1 MSGIHDISIDSPA
14 PERHRMSRDAA
25 VGAVAHTG
33 SLAWV
38 RLLRPKHW
46 IKNLFVLAPLI
57 FSGLFTRRHD
67 ALLALFGTAL
77 FCVAASIVYVINDL
91 ADARIDALHPV
102 KRLTRPLASGA
113 VSMNAARAILVV
125 LSVILLAGSF
135 VSVPLVA
142 VLIGYLVLN
151 VLYST
156 WLKRVPVVDI
166 FCVAA
171 GFVLRVYAGAVVI
184 DVPLSSWMLVTTLSI
199 ALYLAAIKRRDE
211 LDVQGN
217 GARVVLDQYTVPLL
231 DRFALMSSVCAMV
244 FYSLF
249 VVTTRPV
256 LAFSIPLVLF
266 GIFRYWFLVDR
277 HGRGESPTDALWSD
291 RPLAITVLMWGLLCA
306 YLLRQP

>member
-1 MSGIHDISIDSPA
+1 MSAESSVALASDSW
-14 PERHRMSRDAA
+14 
-25 VGAVAHTG
+25 
-33 SLAWV
+33 WV
-38 RLLRPKHW
+38 PIVQLLRPKHW

-57 FSGLFTRRHD
+57 FSGLFTRRSEL
-67 ALLALFGTAL
+67 LLAIFGALL
-77 FCVAASIVYVINDL
+77 FCVAASLVYVLNDL
-91 ADARIDALHPV
+91 ADVSHDLLHPT
-102 KRLTRPLASGA
+102 KRNKRPLANGSISVG
-113 VSMNAARAILVV
+113 AARLLAVV
-125 LSVILLAGSF
+125 LAALMLAGSF
-135 VSVPLVA
+135 VSVATVA
-142 VLIGYLVLN
+142 VLVVYVILN

-156 WLKRVPVVDI
+156 WLKRVAVVDI
-166 FCVAA
+166 FCIAA

-184 DVPLSSWMLVTTLSI
+184 YVPLSSWMLVTTLAI

-211 LDVQGN
+211 LDVQGS

-277 HGRGESPTDALWSD
+277 KGRGESPTDALWSD
-291 RPLAITVLMWGLLCA
+291 GLLGATVIAWGLLCA
-306 YLLRQP
+306 FLLRQP

>member
-1 MSGIHDISIDSPA
+1 MATEISPG
-14 PERHRMSRDAA
+14 
-25 VGAVAHTG
+25 VVARTRSYG
-33 SLAWV
+33 LI

-57 FSGLFTRRHD
+57 FSGLFTRPGMTM
-67 ALLALFGTAL
+67 LAIFATVL
-77 FCVAASIVYVINDL
+77 FCVAASMVYIINDL
-91 ADARIDALHPV
+91 SDLERDALHPV

-113 VSMNAARAILVV
+113 VSVTEARVV
-125 LSVILLAGSF
+125 LIVLGALLLVGSF
-135 VSVPLVA
+135 VSIPLVA
-142 VLIGYLVLN
+142 VLIGYVVLN
-151 VLYST
+151 VLYSV
-156 WLKRVPVVDI
+156 WLKSIPVVDI

-171 GFVLRVYAGAVVI
+171 GFVLRVYAGAEAI

-211 LDVQGN
+211 LESQGD
-217 GARVVLDQYTVPLL
+217 GARAVLGQYSIALL
-231 DRFALMSSVCAMV
+231 DRFALMASVCSMV

-256 LAFSIPLVLF
+256 LAFTIPLVLF

-277 HGRGESPTDALWSD
+277 GDRGESPTDAVWND
-291 RPLAITVLMWGLLCA
+291 RTLAITVVMWGILCA

>member
-1 MSGIHDISIDSPA
+1 MATEVTASAG
-14 PERHRMSRDAA
+14 SR
-25 VGAVAHTG
+25 TR
-33 SLAWV
+33 SLAWI

-57 FSGLFTRRHD
+57 FSGLFTRRHMTE
-67 ALLALFGTAL
+67 LALFGALL
-77 FCVAASIVYVINDL
+77 FCVAASLVYVINDL
-91 ADARIDALHPV
+91 ADLRNDSLHPV

-113 VSMNAARAILVV
+113 VSVTTARVLLVV
-125 LSVILLAGSF
+125 LAAILLAGSF

-142 VLIGYLVLN
+142 VLITYILLN

-156 WLKRVPVVDI
+156 WLKHIPVVDI

-171 GFVLRVYAGAVVI
+171 GFVLRVFAGAVVI

-211 LDVQGN
+211 LDVQGD
-217 GARVVLDQYTVPLL
+217 GARAVLEEYSVPLL

-256 LAFSIPLVLF
+256 LAFTIPLVLF

-277 HGRGESPTDALWSD
+277 KSRGESPTDALWSD
-291 RPLAITVLMWGLLCA
+291 RPLAVTVILWGLLCA

>member
-1 MSGIHDISIDSPA
+1 MSHDAS
-14 PERHRMSRDAA
+14 
-25 VGAVAHTG
+25 VGTMPQAR
-33 SLAWV
+33 SLAAI

-57 FSGLFTRRHD
+57 FSGLFTRRAD
-67 ALLALFGTAL
+67 ALLALAGTLL
-77 FCVAASIVYVINDL
+77 FCVAASFVYVLNDL
-91 ADARIDALHPV
+91 ADLRVDVLHPV

-113 VSMNAARAILVV
+113 VSVTTARVLLVV
-125 LSVILLAGSF
+125 LGAIVLTGAF
-135 VSVPLVA
+135 VSVPLSA
-142 VLIGYLVLN
+142 VLIGYILLN

-217 GARVVLDQYTVPLL
+217 GARKVLDQYTVPLL

-256 LAFSIPLVLF
+256 LAFTIPLVLF

-291 RPLAITVLMWGLLCA
+291 RPLAITVLMWGILCA
-306 YLLRQP
+306 YLLRQT

>member
-1 MSGIHDISIDSPA
+1 MSD
-14 PERHRMSRDAA
+14 DAS
-25 VGAVAHTG
+25 VGTMPQAR
-33 SLAWV
+33 SLAAV

-57 FSGLFTRRHD
+57 FSGLFTRRVD
-67 ALLALFGTAL
+67 TLRALVGTLL
-77 FCVAASIVYVINDL
+77 FCVAASFVYVLNDL
-91 ADARIDALHPV
+91 ADLRVDVLHPV

-113 VSMNAARAILVV
+113 VSVTTARVFLVALGLIV
-125 LSVILLAGSF
+125 LAGAF
-135 VSVPLVA
+135 VSEPLVA
-142 VLIGYLVLN
+142 VLIGYILLN

-184 DVPLSSWMLVTTLSI
+184 DVPLSSWMLITTLSI

-217 GARVVLDQYTVPLL
+217 GARIVLDQYTVPLL

-256 LAFSIPLVLF
+256 LAFTIPLVLF

-291 RPLAITVLMWGLLCA
+291 RPLAITVLLWGLLCA

>member
-1 MSGIHDISIDSPA
+1 MP
-14 PERHRMSRDAA
+14 PDAA
-25 VGAVAHTG
+25 VTAVPNVGNFT
-33 SLAWV
+33 WI

-57 FSGLFTRRHD
+57 FSGLFMRRTTT
-67 ALLALFGTAL
+67 LLALFGMLL
-77 FCVAASIVYVINDL
+77 FCVAASLVYVINDL
-91 ADARIDALHPV
+91 ADLKIDALHPI

-113 VSMNAARAILVV
+113 VSVTAARIVLVV
-125 LSVILLAGSF
+125 LATIVLLGSF
-135 VSVPLVA
+135 VSIPLVA
-142 VLIGYLVLN
+142 VLITYILLN

-156 WLKRVPVVDI
+156 WLKRIPVVDI

-171 GFVLRVYAGAVVI
+171 GFVLRVFAGAVVI
-184 DVPLSSWMLVTTLSI
+184 HVPLSSWMLITTLSI

-211 LDVQGN
+211 LEVQGD
-217 GARVVLDQYTVPLL
+217 GARAVLGEYSVPLL

-277 HGRGESPTDALWSD
+277 QGRGESPTDALWSD
-291 RPLAITVLMWGLLCA
+291 RPLAVTVVLWGLLCA

>member
-1 MSGIHDISIDSPA
+1 VATEISADVIHQA
-14 PERHRMSRDAA
+14 
-25 VGAVAHTG
+25 G
-33 SLAWV
+33 SYPLI

-57 FSGLFTRRHD
+57 FSGLFTRHPLE
-67 ALLALFGTAL
+67 LLALFGTL
-77 FCVAASIVYVINDL
+77 EFCVAASLVYVFNDL
-91 ADARIDALHPV
+91 ADVRRDSLHPI

-113 VSMNAARAILVV
+113 VSVTDARALLIV
-125 LSVILLAGSF
+125 LGALLLAGSF
-135 VSVPLVA
+135 VSIPLVA
-142 VLIGYLVLN
+142 VLIVYIVLN
-151 VLYST
+151 VVYSA
-156 WLKRVPVVDI
+156 WLKRIPVVDI

-171 GFVLRVYAGAVVI
+171 GFVLRVYAGARVI

-211 LDVQGN
+211 LETQGD
-217 GARVVLDQYTVPLL
+217 GARVVLEQYSVALL

-256 LAFSIPLVLF
+256 LAFTIPLVLF

-277 HGRGESPTDALWSD
+277 DSRGESPTDALWND
-291 RPLAITVLMWGLLCA
+291 GTLAVTVVMWGVLCA